1 MVAPRFDVLETAT
14 EYVLEGELPGL
25 KDKSKLDIQFTDHKT
40 LSVRGTLERSPITAP
55 GVTSSE
61 VSRAAAPASPRS
73 LNPTVESTQD
83 ESDTA
88 SAMSADEFEVIFTPS
103 SEKVDL
109 VRSPSPTPTPT
120 KERSET
126 AIENANSAGKN
137 EISRAWVSERAFGS
151 FQRIF
156 SFPGF
161 IDIDNVS
168 ASLDS
173 GLLKIVVPKRAQ
185 SAAKKIVVE

>member
-1 MVAPRFDVLETAT
+1 MLETAT

-40 LSVRGTLERSPITAP
+40 LSVRGMLERSRITAP
-55 GVTSSE
+55 RATSSE
-61 VSRAAAPASPRS
+61 VSREAAPASPRS
-73 LNPTVESTQD
+73 LNPTVESMQD
-83 ESDTA
+83 ESDTT
-88 SAMSADEFEVIFTPS
+88 STTSADEFEIIFTPP

-109 VRSPSPTPTPT
+109 VRSPSPTPA

-126 AIENANSAGKN
+126 TVENANPVNKN
-137 EISRAWVSERAFGS
+137 ENSRAWVSERVFGS

-156 SFPGF
+156 SFPGS
-161 IDIDNVS
+161 IDIDNVN

-173 GLLKIVVPKRAQ
+173 GLLRIVVPKRAQ
-185 SAAKKIVVE
+185 SVAKNIVVK

>member
-1 MVAPRFDVLETAT
+1 MVVPRFDVLETAT

-25 KDKSKLDIQFTDHKT
+25 KDKSKLDIQFTDHRT

-61 VSRAAAPASPRS
+61 VSRVAAPASPRS
-73 LNPTVESTQD
+73 LNPTVESTHD

-88 SAMSADEFEVIFTPS
+88 SAISADEFEVIFTPS
-103 SEKVDL
+103 SEKVNL
-109 VRSPSPTPTPT
+109 VRSPSPTPT

-126 AIENANSAGKN
+126 AVENANPVSKN
-137 EISRAWVSERAFGS
+137 ENSKAWVSERAFGS

-161 IDIDNVS
+161 IDIDNVN

-173 GLLKIVVPKRAQ
+173 GLLRIVVPKRAQ